1 MKKFFGSFSVS
12 SAHRAILHICLIS
25 FATIFIANAQTP
37 AGTGTGSTG
46 TGTGSTG
53 TPAQGQPTVPSTTG
67 QPVRAGSQTTTP
79 TTQQSVDK
87 GTDVKKSADPKAV
100 LTQDE
105 KAKDIKDENAAVE
118 DTEEAYRQAE
128 LAKMRRKI
136 FGNQLFNNPKVDFT
150 PSENIATPRDYTIG
164 PGDELTAYIYGYS
177 QSQIEMVVNSDG
189 FAFIKP
195 VGTVQLSGRTIEQA
209 QKELITRL
217 APYYNNLGAPG
228 SGSSTYL
235 QIRLSR
241 IRTIRVTVL
250 GEVVTPGTYNVSSLS
265 SALNALYLTGGPN
278 ELGSFRQIQVVRR
291 NKVIATLD
299 LYELLMNGT
308 LNSDIR
314 LQDNDVIQV
323 GVYAKRVEIKGNVK
337 RPGLYELLPNETM
350 DKVLTYAGGFTD
362 NAYTERM
369 KVLGLTTKERR
380 IIDVRTGDYNK
391 YVPNNGDEITAEML
405 LPRFENMVTI
415 TGPVFRPGQYSLDQN
430 KTLLQLLKSAEGLTG
445 EAFTGRI
452 NVIRTREDLAVE
464 NISINLV
471 DMMAGKTDD
480 LILQRED
487 QVIIPSKFELREGA
501 FIKVIGEVNN
511 GPEVNLDFTSNLTI
525 EDAIIRAGGFKES
538 AANTQIEVVR
548 RKRDVNVKS
557 VSAQIAEIFTFD
569 VNRDLT
575 IDGNDTRF
583 VLEPYDEILVRVA
596 SNYQPQ
602 TFITIQGEVV
612 NPGIHGIKNKDE
624 KLSDLLVRA
633 GGLTA
638 HAYVNGATLLRKITL
653 SDEELDQRN
662 NAVAEISDDAKKG
675 QFVSAGIDKNKPEAI
690 GIDLGRILKNP
701 GGRDDI
707 ILQDGDIIDIPKR
720 LETVRLQGELLFPT
734 TVKHKNG
741 SSFMDYISQG
751 GGFTR
756 MSLKR
761 KSYVIYP
768 NGSVDRT
775 RKFLFFNI
783 YPKVEPGSE
792 IHVPQRTQSDLL
804 EAQRALQSVIG
815 ISSTLMTL
823 VTTVIAFRFL
833 GNQ

>member
-12 SAHRAILHICLIS
+12 SARRAILHVCLIS
-25 FATIFIANAQTP
+25 FVAISTVKAQTP

-46 TGTGSTG
+46 TGSTG
-53 TPAQGQPTVPSTTG
+53 APAQGQPTAPSNAG
-67 QPVRAGSQTTTP
+67 QPARTGSQTAAPTTP
-79 TTQQSVDK
+79 QTAEK
-87 GTDVKKSADPKAV
+87 GTDIKKSADPKAV

-105 KAKDIKDENAAVE
+105 KAKEIKDENAVPE
-118 DTEEAYRQAE
+118 DAEEAYRQSQ

-136 FGNQLFNNPKVDFT
+136 FGNQLFNNPKVDFA

-177 QSQIEMVVNSDG
+177 QSQIEMIVNSDG

-228 SGSSTYL
+228 SGASTYL

-337 RPGLYELLPNETM
+337 RPGLYELLPDETM

-380 IIDVRTGDYNK
+380 IIDVRAGDYTK

-471 DMMAGKTDD
+471 DMMAGKTED

-511 GPEVNLDFTSNLTI
+511 GPEVNLDFTANLTI
-525 EDAIIRAGGFKES
+525 EDAIIKAGGFKES
-538 AANTQIEVVR
+538 AANSQIEVVR

-624 KLSDLLVRA
+624 KLSDILVRA

-638 HAYVNGATLLRKITL
+638 HAYVNGATLLRKVTL
-653 SDEELDQRN
+653 SDEELEQRN
-662 NAVAEISDDAKKG
+662 KAVAEISDDAKKG
-675 QFVSAGIDKNKPEAI
+675 QFVGTGIDRNKQEAI

-701 GGRDDI
+701 GGREDI

-734 TVKHKNG
+734 TVKYKSG
-741 SSFMDYISQG
+741 SSFMDYVSQG

-775 RKFLFFNI
+775 RKFMFFNI

-823 VTTVIAFRFL
+823 ITTVLAFRVL

>member
-1 MKKFFGSFSVS
+1 MKNFFESFSVP
-12 SAHRAILHICLIS
+12 SARRAIFHVCLIS
-25 FATIFIANAQTP
+25 FVTIIIAKAQTP
-37 AGTGTGSTG
+37 TG

-53 TPAQGQPTVPSTTG
+53 SSSTSAPAQGQPTAPSTTA
-67 QPVRAGSQTTTP
+67 QPAKTGTPTT
-79 TTQQSVDK
+79 TTQQSTDK

-105 KAKDIKDENAAVE
+105 KAKEIKDEKATTE
-118 DTEEAYRQAE
+118 DAEEAYRQAE
-128 LAKMRRKI
+128 LAKVRRKI
-136 FGNQLFNNPKVDFT
+136 FGSQLFNNPKVDFA

-228 SGSSTYL
+228 SGASTYL

-250 GEVVTPGTYNVSSLS
+250 GEVVAPGTYNVSSLS

-278 ELGSFRQIQVVRR
+278 ELGSFRQIQVIRR
-291 NKVIATLD
+291 NKVAATLD

-323 GVYAKRVEIKGNVK
+323 GVYSKRVEIKGNVK
-337 RPGLYELLPNETM
+337 RPGLYELLPTETM

-380 IIDVRTGDYNK
+380 IIDVRTGDYAK

-430 KTLLQLLKSAEGLTG
+430 KTLLQLLKSAEGITG

-452 NVIRTREDLAVE
+452 NVIRTREDLSVE
-464 NISINLV
+464 NISINLA

-487 QVIIPSKFELREGA
+487 QVIIPSKFELREAA

-511 GPEVNLDFTSNLTI
+511 GPEVNLDYTSNLTI

-538 AANTQIEVVR
+538 AANSQVEIVR

-557 VSAQIAEIFTFD
+557 ASAQVADIFNFD

-583 VLEPYDEILVRVA
+583 VLEPYDEILVRAA

-602 TFITIQGEVV
+602 TFVTFQGEVV
-612 NPGIHGIKNKDE
+612 NPGIHGIKSKDE

-638 HAYVNGATLLRKITL
+638 QAYVNGATLLRKVTL
-653 SDEELDQRN
+653 SDEEIQQRN
-662 NAVAEISDDAKKG
+662 KAVAEISDDAKKG
-675 QFVSAGIDKNKPEAI
+675 QFVSTEIDKNKQEAI

-701 GGRDDI
+701 GGREDI

-734 TVKHKNG
+734 TVKFRTGN
-741 SSFMDYISQG
+741 SFMDYVSQG

-792 IHVPQRTQSDLL
+792 IHVPQRTQSDLV

-815 ISSTLMTL
+815 ISSTVMTL
-823 VTTVIAFRFL
+823 ITTVIAFKFL

>member
-1 MKKFFGSFSVS
+1 MKKFFGSLSLS
-12 SAHRAILHICLIS
+12 SARR
-25 FATIFIANAQTP
+25 TIFNVCLVSVLAIMSINAQTP
-37 AGTGTGSTG
+37 AGAGSTSS
-46 TGTGSTG
+46 GSAG
-53 TPAQGQPTVPSTTG
+53 AGAPAAAQGQPSATN
-67 QPVRAGSQTTTP
+67 AGNTP
-79 TTQQSVDK
+79 TAAQQSAINNAMS
-87 GTDVKKSADPKAV
+87 KKAE
-100 LTQDE
+100 Q
-105 KAKDIKDENAAVE
+105 AKDPNAPVNPTETKTKA
-118 DTEEAYRQAE
+118 DTVALDPEEAYRQAQ
-128 LAKMRRKI
+128 LVKLRRKI
-136 FGNQLFNNPKVDFT
+136 FGTQLFNNPKVDFA

-217 APYYNNLGAPG
+217 APYYNNLGTPG
-228 SGSSTYL
+228 NSSASTFL

-250 GEVVTPGTYNVSSLS
+250 GEVATPGTYNVSSLS

-291 NKVIATLD
+291 NKTIATLD

-337 RPGLYELLPNETM
+337 RPGIYELLPTETIN
-350 DKVLTYAGGFTD
+350 KVLEYAGGFSD
-362 NAYTERM
+362 NAYTDRL
-369 KVLGLTTKERR
+369 KVLGLTTKERK
-380 IIDVRTGDYNK
+380 IIDVKISEFDK
-391 YVPNNGDEITAEML
+391 YIPKNGDEISAEML
-405 LPRFENMVTI
+405 LARFENMVVI
-415 TGPVFRPGQYSLDQN
+415 NGAVFRPGQYSLDQN
-430 KTLLQLLKSAEGLTG
+430 KSLLELIKSAEGLTG
-445 EAFTGRI
+445 EAFTGRVNI
-452 NVIRTREDLAVE
+452 IRTRDDLSVE
-464 NISINLV
+464 NISINLA
-471 DMMAGKTDD
+471 DMINGKTDD
-480 LILQRED
+480 LLLRRED
-487 QVIIPSKFELREGA
+487 QVIIPSKFELREAA
-501 FIKVIGEVNN
+501 FINIRGEVNQ
-511 GPEVNLDFTSNLTI
+511 GPAVGLPYTANLSL

-538 AANTQIEVVR
+538 AANSQVEVVR
-548 RKRDVNVKS
+548 RRRDVNVQS
-557 VSAQIAEIFTFD
+557 ASAQIADIFTFD

-575 IDGNDTRF
+575 IDGNDSRF
-583 VLEPYDEILVRVA
+583 MLEPYDEILVRSA

-602 TFITIQGEVV
+602 TFVTVQGEVV
-612 NPGIHGIKNKDE
+612 NPGMHGIKSKDE

-638 HAYVNGATLLRKITL
+638 QAYVNGATLLRKVTL
-653 SDEELDQRN
+653 TDEELEQRN
-662 NAVAEISDDAKKG
+662 KAVAEISDDAKKG
-675 QFVSAGIDKNKPEAI
+675 QFVSGEIDKNKEEAI
-690 GIDLGRILKNP
+690 GIDLRRILQNP
-701 GGRDDI
+701 GGREDI

-734 TVKHKNG
+734 TVKFRNG
-741 SSFMDYISQG
+741 SSFMDYVSQG

-756 MSLKR
+756 TSLKR

-792 IHVPQRTQSDLL
+792 IHVPQRTQSDLV
-804 EAQRALQSVIG
+804 EAQRAIQSVIG

-823 VTTVIAFRFL
+823 ITTVIAFRFL